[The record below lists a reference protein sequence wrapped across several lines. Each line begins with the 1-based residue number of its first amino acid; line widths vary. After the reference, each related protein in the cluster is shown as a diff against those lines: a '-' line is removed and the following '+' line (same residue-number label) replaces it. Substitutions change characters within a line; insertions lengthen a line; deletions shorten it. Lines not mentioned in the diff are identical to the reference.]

1 MMAPIIVTILFL
13 CYILLATERMTNINK
28 AAVTIFAGTVGWVLY
43 ICYGADFVMGLHSSE
58 YHNFLQNGLSTSYTV
73 KQFIAQNIF
82 LKYVGKASEVV
93 LFLLATM
100 SIVEILNINGCF
112 DFIPQLLRTRKSKA
126 MLWILASVTFII
138 SANLDNLTTTVMM
151 LAIIHKIIPNRRY
164 RMVYGAVVLIS
175 ANCGGV
181 LTVIGEP
188 MGLVLWNNGCVTPT
202 NYSMTLLLPCLVAWA
217 VPTWWISARLPE
229 RIEIEWVTMPYRGDD
244 TRLNTWQ
251 RALMLFVGIGGLW
264 FIPTFHNITQLS
276 PFLGALC
283 VLSVLWI
290 VNEIFNRKLMNAD
303 VLVQRRI
310 PRIFQYGVIQ
320 MMLFVMGF
328 MLAIGVVQE
337 TGAVQWFVSHFLKYI
352 DNDWLMGIFAGLA
365 STILDNFVTAIS
377 FFALKT
383 NPVLNDEYWK
393 IIAYAVAVGGNLF
406 GIGSMSGLILM
417 KTERMRMGWYLKT
430 IGGKTLVGGIFG
442 FAVLYIII
450 NL

>member
-1 MMAPIIVTILFL
+1 MMAPIIVTILFF

-43 ICYGADFVMGLHSSE
+43 ICYGADFVMGLHSEE
-58 YHNFLQNGLSTSYTV
+58 YHNFFQNGLSTSYTV

-188 MGLVLWNNGCVTPT
+188 MGLVLWNNGCD
-202 NYSMTLLLPCLVAWA
+202 LVA
-217 VPTWWISARLPE
+217 
-229 RIEIEWVTMPYRGDD
+229 
-244 TRLNTWQ
+244 
-251 RALMLFVGIGGLW
+251 
-264 FIPTFHNITQLS
+264 
-276 PFLGALC
+276 
-283 VLSVLWI
+283 
-290 VNEIFNRKLMNAD
+290 
-303 VLVQRRI
+303 
-310 PRIFQYGVIQ
+310 
-320 MMLFVMGF
+320 
-328 MLAIGVVQE
+328 
-337 TGAVQWFVSHFLKYI
+337 
-352 DNDWLMGIFAGLA
+352 
-365 STILDNFVTAIS
+365 
-377 FFALKT
+377 
-383 NPVLNDEYWK
+383 
-393 IIAYAVAVGGNLF
+393 
-406 GIGSMSGLILM
+406 
-417 KTERMRMGWYLKT
+417 
-430 IGGKTLVGGIFG
+430 
-442 FAVLYIII
+442 AVLGCMGRTYMVDKRQTA
-450 NL
+450 